1 MYGGRE
7 ATDRA
12 KLRGTHTHTHAHTR
26 THTHARTHN
35 TNLGGDALEEVR
47 GDDCPREHVGNE
59 AAPGHA
65 CTHRHKSI
73 KKIRVGMQRHK
84 VCVKEKQP
92 HTHTHK
98 YAHTHTHTQVC
109 THTSMHTHARTSTQ
123 RATVAADFML
133 LTRRKKEQER
143 KEEEEEERT
152 STGKGTSCLAAPAV
166 NRLSFLGADQTTWW
180 SWRGQRWR
188 R

>member
-1 MYGGRE
+1 MI
-7 ATDRA
+7 
-12 KLRGTHTHTHAHTR
+12 AHENTWGMKP
-26 THTHARTHN
+26 HLVMHART
-35 TNLGGDALEEVR
+35 GIKASKKYVW
-47 GDDCPREHVGNE
+47 
-59 AAPGHA
+59 A
-65 CTHRHKSI
+65 CKGTRFVLKKSN
-73 KKIRVGMQRHK
+73 
-84 VCVKEKQP
+84 
-92 HTHTHK
+92 
-98 YAHTHTHTQVC
+98 HTHTHTQVC

>member
-65 CTHRHKSI
+65 CKHRHKSI
-73 KKIRVGMQRHK
+73 KKYVWACKGTRFVLK
-84 VCVKEKQP
+84 KSN
-92 HTHTHK
+92 
-98 YAHTHTHTQVC
+98 HTHTHTQVC
-109 THTSMHTHARTSTQ
+109 THTHTHTSMHTHKYAHTRTHEHTESNGGSRFHVIDKEKERT
-123 RATVAADFML
+123 
-133 LTRRKKEQER
+133 RKKGGGGGGTHQY
-143 KEEEEEERT
+143 
-152 STGKGTSCLAAPAV
+152 GK
-166 NRLSFLGADQTTWW
+166 RDFLSGCPC
-180 SWRGQRWR
+180 SE
-188 R
+188 